1 MRACKL
7 HQTPL
12 FLILIG
18 LLLPAVCHGLSTDKD
33 QPIHLEA
40 DSVEIDEA
48 SGVSVYQ
55 GNVIITQGSLKLWA
69 DKMWIHRS
77 NGVTKKIITQG
88 NPTHFRQ
95 LMDDSQEEIRGS
107 AKQAEFFLDSDE
119 LHLSQDA
126 VLEQA
131 QDRFQSDRI
140 IYLRSKS
147 QVKAGV
153 SAQGK
158 ERVRVIIEPAK
169 TTQ

>member
-1 MRACKL
+1 MKPHKRLRAYA
-7 HQTPL
+7 
-12 FLILIG
+12 LIFSLLI
-18 LLLPAVCHGLSTDKD
+18 PALCHGLSSDSE

-48 SGVSVYQ
+48 SGVSIYQ
-55 GNVIITQGSLKLWA
+55 GNVVITQGSLKLWA
-69 DKMWIHRS
+69 DKMWIHRRD
-77 NGVTKKIITQG
+77 GVTQKITTEG
-88 NPTHFRQ
+88 KPTRFRQ
-95 LMDDSQEEIRGS
+95 LMDDSQEEVRGR
-107 AKQAEFFLDSDE
+107 ARRAELFLDSDE

-147 QVKAGV
+147 QVKAGA

-158 ERVRVIIEPAK
+158 ERVHVIIEPTK
-169 TTQ
+169 TPE

>member
-1 MRACKL
+1 MTANRL
-7 HQTPL
+7 SSL
-12 FLILIG
+12 YLLIIT
-18 LLLPAVCHGLSTDKD
+18 LLSPALCHALSTDKD

-48 SGVSVYQ
+48 SGISVYL

-69 DKMWIHRS
+69 DKMWIHR
-77 NGVTKKIITQG
+77 NQGGIQKIITEG

-95 LMDDSQEEIRGS
+95 LMDNSPQEIRGS
-107 AKQAEFFLDSDE
+107 AKRAELMLDKDE

-126 VLEQA
+126 LLEQA

-140 IYLRSKS
+140 IFLRSKS
-147 QVKAGV
+147 LVKAGT

-158 ERVRVIIEPAK
+158 ERVRVVIEPAQ
-169 TTQ
+169 TAQ